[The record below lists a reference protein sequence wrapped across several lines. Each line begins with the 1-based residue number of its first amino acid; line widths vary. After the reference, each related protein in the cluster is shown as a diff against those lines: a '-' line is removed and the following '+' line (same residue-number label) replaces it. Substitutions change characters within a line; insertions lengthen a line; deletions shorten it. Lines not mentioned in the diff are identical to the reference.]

1 MPKLSAEWC
10 RYSVAP
16 SHKTVDSYRYDQIDF
31 GFTVDP
37 LCIHRSCDPLGV
49 GMRKKVFFSRS
60 EKNMFFFRSEK
71 TCFFFKSEKKC
82 FFQIWKK
89 VHDRDCLSYTIHL
102 ISHLGARWWPTTTQI
117 PSHNVDSYRYDQI
130 ENFGFTVDQNH
141 VDPLCIHRF

>member
-102 ISHLGARWWPTTTQI
+102 ISHLGARWWPQ
-117 PSHNVDSYRYDQI
+117 PLRYQAI
-130 ENFGFTVDQNH
+130 NCGFVPVRSNRK
-141 VDPLCIHRF
+141 LWIYCRSESC